1 MSSVAVTLTSTV
13 VRTGRLALAASA
25 VDYPLT
31 GETTTTIDVDLPLDD
46 QPWTVGLIVGPSG
59 AGKTTVAKHVWP
71 DVLTASY
78 EWPPDRAV
86 IDAFPDDLTASQ
98 VTDIVSRV
106 GLGSVP
112 SWIRPYHCLST
123 GEQFRVS
130 MARCFAEAVAER
142 PVVVDEFT
150 SVVDRQVAKV
160 TAHTVSKL
168 ARRRGQQFVALSC
181 HYDVTDWLQ
190 PDWVLDMSTRVFTWR
205 CLQPRP
211 RLELSIYPVSVD
223 AWPLFRAHHYLSG
236 DISRSARCFAAFY
249 GDIPVAF
256 TSYLHLPHARTRNI
270 KLAHRIV
277 VLPDWQGLGIS
288 LHLGNWLGQRLAEQ
302 GMRYRIATTHPA
314 MIARMARSPRWR
326 LATKGMTVSH
336 GKSKIGSDRHR
347 TIRQTGLLS
356 FEYQPPDLGLK
367 SVGGDHSSDAGVD
380 GAPAVGDSDRAWNET
395 S

>member
-1 MSSVAVTLTSTV
+1 MSTVTATLTSTV
-13 VRTGRLALAASA
+13 TRTGRLALAAAA
-25 VDYPLT
+25 VDYQLT
-31 GETTTTIDVDLPLDD
+31 GDTTTTIEVDLPIEEH
-46 QPWTVGLIVGPSG
+46 PWTVGLIVGPSG
-59 AGKTTVAKHVWP
+59 SGKTTVARQLWP
-71 DVLTASY
+71 DTLTTH

-86 IDAFPDDLTASQ
+86 IDTFPGDLTASQ

-130 MARCFAEAVAER
+130 MARCFAEADPTR

-160 TAHTVSKL
+160 TAHTVAKL
-168 ARRRGQQFVALSC
+168 ARKRGQQFVALSC

-211 RLELSIYPVSVD
+211 RLDLDIYPVSVD

-236 DISRSARCFAAFY
+236 DIHRAARCFGVFC
-249 GDIPVAF
+249 GDTPVGF

-270 KLAHRIV
+270 KMAHRIV

-288 LHLGNWLGQRLAEQ
+288 LRLGNWVGQSLAEQ
-302 GMRYRIATTHPA
+302 GLRYRIASTHPA
-314 MIARMARSPRWR
+314 MVASMARSPRWR
-326 LATKGMTVSH
+326 RATRGMTVSH
-336 GKSKIGSDRHR
+336 GKSRIGAGRHR
-347 TIRQTGLLS
+347 TVRQTGLVS
-356 FEYQPPDLGLK
+356 FEYQPPDLGL
-367 SVGGDHSSDAGVD
+367 
-380 GAPAVGDSDRAWNET
+380 
-395 S
+395 

>member
-1 MSSVAVTLTSTV
+1 MTRITTTLRSTV
-13 VRTGRLALAASA
+13 TRTGRLQLAASA

-31 GETTTTIDVDLPLDD
+31 GETVTDIDVDLPLDEH
-46 QPWTVGLIVGPSG
+46 PWTVGLIVGPSG
-59 AGKTTVAKHVWP
+59 SGKTTVAKHAWP
-71 DVLTASY
+71 DTHAATFD
-78 EWPPDRAV
+78 WPTDRAV
-86 IDAFPDDLTASQ
+86 IDAFPEELTASQ

-112 SWIRPYHCLST
+112 SWIRPFHCLST

-130 MARCFAEAVAER
+130 MARCFAEARPGR

-160 TAHTVSKL
+160 TSHTVGKL
-168 ARRRGQQFVALSC
+168 ARKRGQQFVALSC

-211 RLELSIYPVSVD
+211 RVDLDIHQVHVD

-236 DISRSARCFAAFY
+236 DIHRAARCFAAFC
-249 GDIPVAF
+249 GDTPVAF
-256 TSYLHLPHARTRNI
+256 SSYLHLPHPHTRNV

-288 LHLGNWLGQRLAEQ
+288 LELSRWVGDRLAEQ
-302 GMRYRIATTHPA
+302 GFRYRIASSHPA
-314 MIARMARSPRWR
+314 MVASMARSPRWR
-326 LATKGMTVSH
+326 NTHSSIGFVARGASKMGVS
-336 GKSKIGSDRHR
+336 RHR
-347 TIRQTGLLS
+347 TIRQ
-356 FEYQPPDLGLK
+356 
-367 SVGGDHSSDAGVD
+367 AG
-380 GAPAVGDSDRAWNET
+380 
-395 S
+395 